1 MNVDPQEL
9 RARMRASA
17 RLLALV
23 TLTLVF
29 WSFLLVSCLP
39 AWIAGRHAFRWR
51 LRLMTAWA
59 RHCCRIAGIRVNLEG
74 APPSPP
80 FMLVSNHVSYLDI
93 LAIAAVVPAVFV
105 AKSEIERWPVLG
117 AICRSAAT
125 LFLDR
130 SSGRD
135 LARVIELVDKRL
147 DSGLGVTFFAEGG
160 LADGV
165 AVRPF
170 RSPLLEAAIRRGLAV
185 HHVALRYETGTN
197 EAPARR
203 FVVWDGE
210 SSLGAHFLRLLR
222 LRNITATAKFG
233 REPVRA
239 EDRKALAARLHEAVA
254 RDFTPLA
261 G

>member
-1 MNVDPQEL
+1 MSFGPQGVH
-9 RARMRASA
+9 ARMRGIA
-17 RLLALV
+17 RLFVLIAV
-23 TLTLVF
+23 TLVF
-29 WSFLLVSCLP
+29 WSLLLVSCLP
-39 AWIAGRHAFRWR
+39 AWLAGRHAFHWR

-59 RHCCRIAGIRVNLEG
+59 RVCCRIAGVRVTVEG
-74 APPSPP
+74 SPPRPP

-93 LAIAAVVPAVFV
+93 LAIAAVVPTVFV
-105 AKSEIERWPVLG
+105 AKSEIARWPVLG

-130 SSGRD
+130 TSRRD
-135 LARVIELVDKRL
+135 LARVIELVDRRI
-147 DSGLGVTFFAEGG
+147 DAGLGVTFFAEGG
-160 LADGV
+160 IADGV

-185 HHVALRYETGTN
+185 HHVTLRYETLRGD
-197 EAPARR
+197 APARR

-210 SSLGAHFLRLLR
+210 LSLVAHFLRLLQLHEIR
-222 LRNITATAKFG
+222 LTARFG
-233 REPVRA
+233 REPVLA
-239 EDRKALAARLHEAVA
+239 DDRKVLAARLHAAVA